1 MTAVLAASGL
11 EVRYGGRVALRGFG
25 VALEP
30 GRLVGMIGPDGAGKT
45 TAIRTL
51 CGLVRPSAGTI
62 EIEGRAVAHPRKV
75 IARLVGYMPQR
86 FSLYTDLTI
95 DENIA
100 FYARLHG
107 MRRSR
112 PRERDLLEK
121 MGLAEF
127 RGRLAGRLSGGM
139 KQKLAL
145 LCVLVHE
152 PSLIMMDE
160 PTTGVDPVS
169 RRELWRILGELAA
182 QSMSILVATPYLD
195 EAERCHEVVLMHEGR
210 TILRGEPEA
219 IVAGISHPVFEIPA
233 ADAFAAKEAISR
245 LGWARTV
252 HVFGSRLHL
261 TTSEAGD
268 TAASVGRKLLAAG
281 IEADV
286 RPAIPSL
293 EDVFIEAVSG

>member
-1 MTAVLAASGL
+1 
-11 EVRYGGRVALRGFG
+11 
-25 VALEP
+25 
-30 GRLVGMIGPDGAGKT
+30 
-45 TAIRTL
+45 
-51 CGLVRPSAGTI
+51 
-62 EIEGRAVAHPRKV
+62 
-75 IARLVGYMPQR
+75 
-86 FSLYTDLTI
+86 
-95 DENIA
+95 
-100 FYARLHG
+100 
-107 MRRSR
+107 
-112 PRERDLLEK
+112 
-121 MGLAEF
+121 
-127 RGRLAGRLSGGM
+127 
-139 KQKLAL
+139 
-145 LCVLVHE
+145 
-152 PSLIMMDE
+152 
-160 PTTGVDPVS
+160 VS